1 MYKYIDDGRKVAL
14 YVLVNADKSL
24 VCSEK
29 CFRNSHIAPLK

>member
-14 YVLVNADKSL
+14 YVLINADKSL
-24 VCSEK
+24 VRSEK